1 MIIFLR
7 EKFIAQLFMWVI
19 AIVFLVGTV
28 FLYSNTRGGGED
40 PEGEVVLKI
49 NNTEVKRGTF
59 ENAVADA
66 MESQRR
72 NQRFGGTP
80 NKEQI
85 QKDIIERWVNQ
96 SIFGSLNIGD
106 AEVKRYIQSE
116 TSRVE
121 QYNQYQQFGAADIYT
136 ANVRQQLST
145 RAIQDGIHVLEL
157 VTDTEVEQA
166 YQLEADKVKVKFI
179 EFKYDDYLSTVEVDD
194 AEVKTYFEKNRDS
207 YKLEEQVNVKFIRVN
222 PAALVSDEEI
232 QDYYDENQREFTT
245 LEAVK
250 ARHIL
255 KKFPDN
261 ATDEQK
267 AEVKVAAEELLKTV
281 NAELAA
287 GADFAELAKK
297 HSEGPSAPQG
307 GALRGSNPKLPPGD
321 YFTRGEM
328 VKPFEEAAF
337 DTLKPGGVSG
347 LVETQF
353 GYHIIKLEE
362 KKAPEIQAFADVQYE
377 IRQKLVQVS
386 GVDKAKEVASDLL
399 YEIEID
405 GYDAALALQRYKD
418 LSLIVLETG
427 LFSRDVST
435 IPKIGAAWGY
445 QGLIE
450 EFFDLEVNVIKVV
463 EMKRSGRQEG
473 VEAFLVA
480 TVLEKKPAAIP
491 PFEAIKAEV
500 IEGAKT
506 GKIDGLRKEK
516 AKERAFTDAQN
527 LFNQRADSPS
537 LDALIEK
544 YKAPEGLAADRL
556 SVQESNLF
564 SLSPTSDY
572 IAGIGNS
579 AETMF
584 AAFQMTVNDIDG
596 PFKGSNAVY
605 IIQLVERQEPDVETF
620 QTDPAEKAR
629 HQQTLIQAKKR
640 QALDNWL
647 AARKESSELWIHPDF
662 R

>member
-7 EKFIAQLFMWVI
+7 EKFIAQIFMWVI

-40 PEGEVVLKI
+40 PEGEVVLRI

-72 NQRFGGTP
+72 NQRFGGAP

-85 QKDIIERWVNQ
+85 QKDIIDRWVNQ
-96 SIFGSLNIGD
+96 TIFGSLNIGD
-106 AEVKRYIQSE
+106 AEVKRYIQSDA
-116 TSRVE
+116 SRVDL
-121 QYNQYQQFGAADIYT
+121 YNQYQQFGMANIYT
-136 ANVRQQLST
+136 ENIRQQLST
-145 RAIQDGIHVLEL
+145 RAFQDSIQALEL

-179 EFKYDDYLSTVEVDD
+179 EFKYDDYLSTIEVDD
-194 AEVKTYFEKNRDS
+194 AEAKTYYEKNRDS

-222 PAALVSDEEI
+222 PAALVLDEEVKN
-232 QDYYDENQREFTT
+232 YYNENQQEFMTP
-245 LEAVK
+245 EAVK

-267 AEVKVAAEELLKTV
+267 AEVKIAAEELLKTV

-297 HSEGPSAPQG
+297 HSEGPSGAQG
-307 GALRGSNPKLPPGD
+307 GALRGSNPKLPAGD
-321 YFTRGEM
+321 YFARGDM

-337 DTLKPGGVSG
+337 DTLKPGEVSG

-362 KKAPEIQAFADVQYE
+362 KKASEIQPFADVQYE
-377 IRQKLVQVS
+377 TRQKLVQVS
-386 GVDKAKEVASDLL
+386 GVDKAKETASDLL
-399 YEIEID
+399 YEIEIE
-405 GYDAALALQRYKD
+405 GYDAALALERYKD
-418 LSLIVLETG
+418 LSLVVLETG
-427 LFSRDVST
+427 RFGRDALT
-435 IPKIGAAWGY
+435 IPKIGATWGY
-445 QGLIE
+445 QGLID
-450 EFFDLEVNVIKVV
+450 EFFDMEVDVIKVV
-463 EMKRSGRQEG
+463 EVKRARSQA
-473 VEAFLVA
+473 VEAYLVA

-491 PFEAIKAEV
+491 PFEEIKAEV
-500 IEGAKT
+500 IEGPKT

-527 LFNQRADSPS
+527 LFNQRADSTS

-544 YKAPEGLAADRL
+544 YKAPEGVAADRL

-584 AAFQMTVNDIDG
+584 AAFQMQVNDIDG

-605 IIQLVERQEPDVETF
+605 IIQLVEREEPDVETF
-620 QTDPAEKAR
+620 RTDPAEKAR

-640 QALDNWL
+640 QALNNWL
-647 AARKESSELWIHPDF
+647 AARKEASELWIHPDY